1 MKTNLL
7 RLAVT
12 DCLLAMSSL
21 QSSASII
28 SVNGDSGETELLGKA
43 ASPTLDTE
51 SVLRDLA
58 GGRYRAMSCPVT
70 RKRGPWRKV
79 GRAVGRIARYGPLA
93 AVVS

>member
-12 DCLLAMSSL
+12 GCLLAMSSL
-21 QSSASII
+21 QSSASIM
-28 SVNGDSGETELLGKA
+28 SVNGDSVETELLEKA

-51 SVLRDLA
+51 SVLWDLA
-58 GGRYRAMSCPVT
+58 GGRYRAMNDPVT

-93 AVVS
+93 GVAS